1 MHVTFDADQLKTRL
15 KPITDGI
22 LRVTVMPATSQPRFP
37 SWNPALAEEHFGH
50 QSLEV
55 DGERARCGPLE
66 ARHDRGRL
74 AFSYQG
80 EAFACDLETPSF
92 SPRTLEQCRGLFARP
107 DDSLPENARLAGR
120 LAKQMLEHEG
130 YFGFGQRNQPVER
143 SRYTSTNWTKD
154 PEWGHTRKTDP
165 TYQAHPTFLTVSRGF
180 CWGLF
185 LQSTFYSRFDHG
197 ETTEQTMVIEA
208 LGGQL
213 DYFLFYGK
221 TPAEVV
227 ERLTRL
233 TGRPMLVPQWALGYH
248 QSRWGYQAADELLE
262 LAREFRDRELPI
274 DVLHLDIDYMDG
286 YRSFS
291 FHPQRFAGPA
301 ELTAELAEQGIRA
314 VTIIDPGIK
323 HDLSSGYATA
333 RTGAHQDMFLT
344 DATGAPYIGYCWP
357 DAAMFPDFARPEVR
371 QWWGE
376 QHQGHVE
383 AGIAGIWND
392 MNEPAI
398 FDRPFSA
405 GLAGH
410 LPMPLG
416 LECGPADERTNQAE
430 LHNLYGSQMAQATFE
445 GLRRLRPGLRPWVLT
460 RSAFTGA
467 QQHAISWMG
476 DNSSWWDHLELSIP
490 LLASMGLGGFA
501 HVGVDVGGFF
511 GDCEAELYARWIEMA
526 PFYPFM
532 RTHSAHG
539 TRRQE
544 PWSFGRETEAIARA
558 AIQLRYRLLPYLYS
572 LNHQAHASGE
582 PLMRPLMFDFPWDRR
597 SWFQDD
603 QFMCGPHL
611 MVAPVVK
618 RGQRHRAVYFP
629 PGQWFDFYT
638 GKAYEGGSAVAVEA
652 PLGRAPLFARAGAVV
667 PLGQLRQHTGQP
679 LTELTYHLFPG
690 QGEFT
695 LWEDDGQS
703 WQAPTAATRL
713 VAGPH
718 EFVLEARR
726 GDYQPG
732 PRRVRVERLGQLL
745 AEFDDDGSQR
755 SIPLS

>member
-1 MHVTFDADQLKTRL
+1 MHVVFDARAIKTRL
-15 KPITDGI
+15 NPITEGI
-22 LRVTVMPATSQPRFP
+22 LRITVTPNSQPPRFP
-37 SWNPALAEEHFGH
+37 SWNPARSDDQFEDLAFESDGDRLRLNE
-50 QSLEV
+50 LEV
-55 DGERARCGPLE
+55 VHSE
-66 ARHDRGRL
+66 GRL
-74 AFSYQG
+74 AFSWRGQ
-80 EAFACDLETPSF
+80 AFACDLETPVF
-92 SPRTLEQCRGLFARP
+92 EPRRLEDCRGLFARS
-107 DDSLPENARLAGR
+107 DDELPQNARLGGR
-120 LAKQMLEHEG
+120 LVKQMLGHEG

-165 TYQAHPTFLTVSRGF
+165 TYQAHPTFLVVSQGF
-180 CWGLF
+180 CWGFF

-197 ETTEQTMVIEA
+197 ETSAHTMRIET

-213 DYFLFYGK
+213 DYYLFYTE
-221 TPAEVV
+221 TPAGIV
-227 ERLTRL
+227 ELLTRL
-233 TGRPMLVPQWALGYH
+233 TGRPMLVPLWALGYH

-262 LAREFRDRELPI
+262 LAAEFRRRQLPI

-291 FHPQRFAGPA
+291 FHPERFAEPA
-301 ELTAELAEQGIRA
+301 TLTEKMARQGIRA

-333 RTGAHQDMFLT
+333 RTGAHQNMFLT

-357 DAAMFPDFARPEVR
+357 DAAMFPDFSRPEVR
-371 QWWGE
+371 HWWGE
-376 QHQGHVE
+376 QHRGHVE

-410 LPMPLG
+410 LPMPLA
-416 LECGPADERTNQAE
+416 LECGPAAERTNQAE

-445 GLRRLRPGLRPWVLT
+445 GLRRLRPHLRPWVLT

-476 DNSSWWDHLELSIP
+476 DNSSWWEHLEQSIP

-511 GDCEAELYARWIEMA
+511 GDCEAELFARWLEVA

-532 RTHSAHG
+532 RTHSAFG
-539 TRRQE
+539 TLRQE
-544 PWSFGRETEAIARA
+544 PWSFGEDTEAIARE
-558 AIQLRYRLLPYLYS
+558 AIGLRYRLLPYLYS
-572 LNHQAHASGE
+572 LNHQAHSTGE

-638 GKAYEGGSAVAVEA
+638 GAAYEGGAAVAVEA
-652 PLGRAPLFARAGAVV
+652 PLGRAPLFARAGAMV
-667 PLGQLRQHTGQP
+667 PMGPVRQHTGQP
-679 LTELTYHLFPG
+679 LTELTYHVFPG

-695 LWEDDGQS
+695 LWEDDGES
-703 WQAPTAATRL
+703 WQAPTASTRL
-713 VAGPH
+713 VVSPS
-718 EFVLEARR
+718 ELLIEARR
-726 GDYQPG
+726 GDYTPP
-732 PRRVRVERLGQLL
+732 PRQVRVEKLGQLV
-745 AEFDDDGSQR
+745 AEFEDDGGRRAIS
-755 SIPLS
+755 LE